1 LQETKQEEVLETAEA
16 SVASDEKGGAGLFLY
31 RILAG
36 YLIGVSVLAPGIS
49 GSIIAIMMGIYQ
61 DILAMFSAP
70 TKNLKRNALL
80 VLPLA
85 IGTVASMISFVLVFS
100 WLFSTYEKATYLF
113 FVGLILGTIPVVYKE
128 VKKHGWKI
136 AGIVAMIASFAVT
149 FALSLAMGMDGDAAM
164 AYTHPSFIEM
174 IYGGFA
180 MGGSLL
186 VPGMSASVIL
196 MLLGLYTDLLFT
208 AQAIMSGEWGL
219 LALIGV
225 FAIFMFT
232 GVILTARFIKR
243 AFEKIPAIAYAAV
256 LGFIAGSF
264 AGIATMSLQ
273 ITDANF
279 TWLAG
284 APAFIAGMALSLFF
298 VYMNFKK
305 EKADAAT
312 EATTEVIAEA

>member
-1 LQETKQEEVLETAEA
+1 ML
-16 SVASDEKGGAGLFLY
+16 
-31 RILAG
+31 
-36 YLIGVSVLAPGIS
+36 
-49 GSIIAIMMGIYQ
+49 GIYQ
-61 DILAMFSAP
+61 DILAMFSNP

-136 AGIVAMIASFAVT
+136 AGIVAMIASFAIT
-149 FALSLAMGMDGDAAM
+149 FALSLAMGIDGDATAVY
-164 AYTHPSFIEM
+164 AYPSFIEM

-180 MGGSLL
+180 MGASLL

-208 AQAIMSGEWGL
+208 AQAIMGGEWGL
-219 LALIGV
+219 LALIVV

-264 AGIATMSLQ
+264 AGIAIMSLQ
-273 ITDANF
+273 IRDANF
-279 TWLAG
+279 TWPVG
-284 APAFIAGMALSLFF
+284 ALAFIAGTALSLFF
-298 VYMNFKK
+298 AYMNFKK
-305 EKADAAT
+305 EKDGAAAEVMT
-312 EATTEVIAEA
+312 EATAKA